1 MSHRIAVIGGDGIG
15 PEVTE
20 EAMATLSAAA
30 PGRYSFAELPYGA
43 EYTLRTGVTI
53 PPDAFARLPIDHDA
67 ILLGALGD
75 PRIPDMRHGK
85 DILLGARM
93 RFDLFINLRPARLE
107 SAALCPLKGYDTG
120 DIDLVIF
127 RENTEGLYVNIGGS
141 LRPGTDE
148 EVATNQMI
156 ATWRGTERIIRAA
169 FEFARK
175 SGRRNVCMA
184 SKHNAI
190 TWAHGVWDRAFRQV
204 RTDYPDIE
212 SIALYAD
219 TAAMELVRAPERFQ
233 VIVASNF
240 IGDILSDVAAQVVGG
255 LGLAPSGNIHPGRF
269 GLFEPVHGS
278 APDIAGTGRANP
290 LAAILSAAMM
300 ARFLGDE
307 DSAALIEQAVERT
320 ILDGD
325 TPADL
330 GGSLTT
336 GQTGA
341 AVRRR
346 LARPTGRKP

>member
-1 MSHRIAVIGGDGIG
+1 MMSHRIAVIGGDGIG

-255 LGLAPSGNIHPGRF
+255 P
-269 GLFEPVHGS
+269 
-278 APDIAGTGRANP
+278 
-290 LAAILSAAMM
+290 
-300 ARFLGDE
+300 
-307 DSAALIEQAVERT
+307 
-320 ILDGD
+320 
-325 TPADL
+325 
-330 GGSLTT
+330 
-336 GQTGA
+336 
-341 AVRRR
+341 
-346 LARPTGRKP
+346 

>member
-1 MSHRIAVIGGDGIG
+1 MTHRIAVIGGDGIG
-15 PEVTE
+15 PEVTA
-20 EAMATLSAAA
+20 EAVATLSAAA
-30 PGRYSFAELPYGA
+30 PGRFSFVELPYGA
-43 EYTLRTGVTI
+43 DYTLASGVTI
-53 PPDAFARLPIDHDA
+53 PPDEFARLPVDHDA

-75 PRIPDMRHGK
+75 PRIPDMRHAK

-93 RFDLFINLRPARLE
+93 RFDLYINLRPARLITPD
-107 SAALCPLKGYDTG
+107 LCPLRRPYETG
-120 DIDLVIF
+120 GIDLVIF

-141 LRPGTDE
+141 LRPGTPD
-148 EVATNQMI
+148 EVASNQMI
-156 ATWRGTERIIRAA
+156 ATWRGTERIIREA
-169 FEFARK
+169 FAYARRN
-175 SGRRNVCMA
+175 GRRNVCMA

-190 TWAHGVWDRAFRQV
+190 TWAHGVWERAFRHV
-204 RTDYPDIE
+204 RADFPEIE
-212 SIALYAD
+212 ATSLYAD
-219 TAAMELVRAPERFQ
+219 TAAMELVRAPERFD

-240 IGDILSDVAAQVVGG
+240 IGDILSDVAAQVAGG
-255 LGLAPSGNIHPGRF
+255 IGLAPSGNIHPGRF

-300 ARFLGDE
+300 ARFLGE
-307 DSAALIEQAVERT
+307 AHAADAIERAVERA

-346 LARPTGRKP
+346 LGA